1 MTANRRK
8 ETDEGVERVSVGG
21 LTRAGRAKDDTMRIL
36 IVEDNEK
43 VAALIVK
50 RLRENLFVVDPVKTV
65 DEAMG
70 ALEVVP
76 YDLVVLDLT
85 LPDGNGIEVLR
96 ALRKK
101 GKSVPVLIE
110 TARDDVTHR
119 VEALDQGADDY
130 IVKPFSSEELLAR
143 IRAILRRPK
152 QTVHSAMEL
161 GNVAL
166 DVSALSLKIN
176 GEPVEIARREFEVLA
191 ALFRS
196 RGRIIPRERLEE
208 AIYSF
213 DVDVTP
219 NAIEAT
225 ISRLRRRLEAQGA
238 TIGITT
244 MRGLGYLLAER
255 PQC

>member
-1 MTANRRK
+1 
-8 ETDEGVERVSVGG
+8 
-21 LTRAGRAKDDTMRIL
+21 MRIL

-43 VAALIVK
+43 VAALIAK
-50 RLRENLFVVDPVKTV
+50 RLAEDLFVVDPVKTV

-70 ALEVVP
+70 ALEVVE

-85 LPDGNGIEVLR
+85 LPDGNGIDVLR

-101 GKSVPVLIE
+101 GKPIPVLIE

-119 VEALDQGADDY
+119 VEALNQGADDY
-130 IVKPFSSEELLAR
+130 VVKPFSSEELLAR

-152 QTVHSAMEL
+152 QTAQSVMEL

-166 DVSALSLKIN
+166 DVGALTLRID

-196 RGRIIPRERLEE
+196 QGRIIPRERLEE

-213 DVDVTP
+213 EVDVTP

-225 ISRLRRRLEAQGA
+225 ISRLRRRLDAQGA
-238 TIGITT
+238 TIGITA
-244 MRGLGYLLAER
+244 MRGLGYVLAER

>member
-1 MTANRRK
+1 M
-8 ETDEGVERVSVGG
+8 GG
-21 LTRAGRAKDDTMRIL
+21 LTQSGLAKDQTMRIL

-43 VAALIVK
+43 VAALIAK
-50 RLRENLFVVDPVKTV
+50 RLGENLFVVDQVKTV
-65 DEAMG
+65 DEAMA
-70 ALEVVP
+70 ALEVVV

-96 ALRKK
+96 ALRKN

-119 VEALDQGADDY
+119 VEALNQGADDY

-152 QTVHSAMEL
+152 QAVHSAMEL

-166 DVSALSLKIN
+166 DVPALTLKID
-176 GEPVEIARREFEVLA
+176 GAPVEIARREFEVLA
-191 ALFRS
+191 ALFRN

-238 TIGITT
+238 TIGITA

-255 PQC
+255 RQ

>member
-1 MTANRRK
+1 
-8 ETDEGVERVSVGG
+8 
-21 LTRAGRAKDDTMRIL
+21 MRIL
-36 IVEDNEK
+36 IVEDSEK

-50 RLRENLFVVDPVKTV
+50 RLRENLFAVDPVKTV

-70 ALEVVP
+70 ALEVVE
-76 YDLVVLDLT
+76 YDAVVLDLT

-152 QTVHSAMEL
+152 QTVHAVMEL

-166 DVSALSLKIN
+166 DVSAVTLRID
-176 GEPVEIARREFEVLA
+176 GESVDMARREFEVLA

-238 TIGITT
+238 TIEITA

-255 PQC
+255 SQC

>member
-1 MTANRRK
+1 
-8 ETDEGVERVSVGG
+8 
-21 LTRAGRAKDDTMRIL
+21 MRIL

-43 VAALIVK
+43 VAALIAK
-50 RLRENLFVVDPVKTV
+50 RLRENLFVVDPVKNV

-70 ALEVVP
+70 ALKVVE

-101 GKSVPVLIE
+101 GKTVPVLIE

-152 QTVHSAMEL
+152 QTVHSTMVL

-166 DVSALSLKIN
+166 DVSGLTLRIN

-225 ISRLRRRLEAQGA
+225 ISRLRRRLEAQRA

-244 MRGLGYLLAER
+244 MRGLGYLLAEH

>member
-1 MTANRRK
+1 
-8 ETDEGVERVSVGG
+8 
-21 LTRAGRAKDDTMRIL
+21 MRIL

-43 VAALIVK
+43 VAALIAK
-50 RLRENLFVVDPVKTV
+50 RLKENLFVVDPVKNV

-70 ALEVVP
+70 ALEVVE

-152 QTVHSAMEL
+152 QTAHSTMVL

-166 DVSALSLKIN
+166 DVSGLTLRIN

-219 NAIEAT
+219 NAIEAA

-238 TIGITT
+238 TIGISA

>member
-1 MTANRRK
+1 
-8 ETDEGVERVSVGG
+8 
-21 LTRAGRAKDDTMRIL
+21 MRIL

-43 VAALIVK
+43 VAALIAK

-70 ALEVVP
+70 ALEVVE
-76 YDLVVLDLT
+76 YDTVVLDLT

-119 VEALDQGADDY
+119 VEALNQGADDY

-152 QTVHSAMEL
+152 QTAHSTMVL

-166 DVSALSLKIN
+166 DVSGLTLRIN

-225 ISRLRRRLEAQGA
+225 ISRLRRRLEAQRA

-244 MRGLGYLLAER
+244 MRGLGYLLAEH

>member
-1 MTANRRK
+1 
-8 ETDEGVERVSVGG
+8 
-21 LTRAGRAKDDTMRIL
+21 MRIL

-43 VAALIVK
+43 VATLIAK
-50 RLRENLFVVDPVKTV
+50 RLGENLFVVDQVKTV

-70 ALEVVP
+70 ALEVVA

-96 ALRKK
+96 ALRKNR
-101 GKSVPVLIE
+101 KSVPVLIE
-110 TARDDVTHR
+110 TARDDVSHR

-152 QTVHSAMEL
+152 QAVHSAMEL
-161 GNVAL
+161 GNVTL
-166 DVSALSLKIN
+166 DIPSLALKIN

-238 TIGITT
+238 TIGITA

-255 PQC
+255 PQ